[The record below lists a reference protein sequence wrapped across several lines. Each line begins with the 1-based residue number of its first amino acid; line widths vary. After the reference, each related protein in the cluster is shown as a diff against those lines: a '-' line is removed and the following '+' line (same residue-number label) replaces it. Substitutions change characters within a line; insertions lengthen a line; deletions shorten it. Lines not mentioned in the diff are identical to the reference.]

1 MELVRLRFGS
11 MGKNKV
17 ARLEFGRSEDVPVA
31 RSPAK
36 VPPEEDAPQA
46 RPIRVRGFDRNPP
59 LANANAK
66 D

>member
-31 RSPAK
+31 RSPVK
-36 VPPEEDAPQA
+36 VPPEEGVPQA
-46 RPIRVRGFDRNPP
+46 RPIRVRGFN
-59 LANANAK
+59 
-66 D
+66 